1 MAAIFACAVDK
12 QAYNGGTP
20 VGCQFGAIIVLLFD
34 SVNRRLYQPLSA
46 SISLY
51 QPLSASI
58 SLYQP
63 LSASISLYQPLSLAT
78 VWAAQNNTKR

>member
-1 MAAIFACAVDK
+1 V
-12 QAYNGGTP
+12 P
-20 VGCQFGAIIVLLFD
+20 V
-34 SVNRRLYQPLSA
+34 SLSA

-63 LSASISLYQPLSLAT
+63 ISGTPKQS
-78 VWAAQNNTKR
+78 WQ